1 MNRFTQAVTAAFAFA
16 AIGASGAQAQEQV
29 DAHQAPWL
37 TPDAEGRVTYD
48 NFSEGF
54 DTTGEYDRWDTD
66 RDGMLSREEFNA
78 GVYSR
83 YDLDQDGVLNE
94 DEMVGMG
101 EDRMFFDEGS
111 DQAQDE
117 AQTNN

>member
-1 MNRFTQAVTAAFAFA
+1 MNRFTQTAAAALAFA
-16 AIGASGAQAQEQV
+16 AIGASGAQAMEQV

-37 TPDAEGRVTYD
+37 TPNAEGRATYTD
-48 NFSEGF
+48 FSKGF
-54 DTTGEYDRWDTD
+54 DSTGEYDRWDAD

-78 GVYSR
+78 GVYAR

-94 DEMVGMG
+94 DEMVTMG
-101 EDRMFFDEGS
+101 SDRMFYDRGI